1 MPLPSSAQ
9 AQRDAL
15 EDNKT
20 KEEKGKEAQDKDTK
34 PKTPE
39 PQEDTPTTIKP
50 DEGRVSIARDEY
62 TELRA
67 AADRSRAAEGRAEAL
82 RDDLD
87 ALKQRLTEI
96 EGGAKGSSQGEAD
109 MPSQWDFQKPTYDED
124 EEKDYG
130 ESKPFVRKVVQEVLA
145 EVLPGILSS
154 VNKEIS
160 AAKEAANTASESA
173 GATKVSAFTNRVKE
187 KVPEFDNCVNHK
199 NWADFLQ
206 AVEDTSGYAYADLI
220 RRNLQQ
226 ENLKGMINIF
236 NEFKKRYHIEG
247 ADTSGY
253 EGAVPSGSGNAEE
266 PTPDN
271 NGKLKFS
278 ERKEAHEKYLNKQ
291 ITYEEYQ
298 KVKEKFDKADAEGRV
313 DYDA

>member
-15 EDNKT
+15 E
-20 KEEKGKEAQDKDTK
+20 GAAK
-34 PKTPE
+34 PKE
-39 PQEDTPTTIKP
+39 GEEAAKQEDTKATDIKP
-50 DEGRVSIARDEY
+50 ETGQEEGRVSITRDEY

-87 ALKQRLTEI
+87 VLKQRLTEL
-96 EGGAKGSSQGEAD
+96 EGAAKGSSQGEAD
-109 MPSQWDFQKPTYDED
+109 TSNQWDFQKPTYDEE

-130 ESKPFVRKVVQEVLA
+130 ESKPFVKKVVQEVLA
-145 EVLPGILSS
+145 EVLPGILASI
-154 VNKEIS
+154 NKEIT
-160 AAKEAANTASESA
+160 AAKEAANTANESA
-173 GATKVSAFTNRVKE
+173 GATKVSAFTSRVKE

-206 AVEDTSGYAYADLI
+206 AVDDTSGYTYADLI

-236 NEFKKRYHIEG
+236 NEFKNRYRIEG

-253 EGAVPSGSGNAEE
+253 EGALPSGTGSTEE
-266 PTPDN
+266 PPKDN
-271 NGKLKFS
+271 NGKLKYS
-278 ERKEAHEKYLNKQ
+278 ERKEAHQKYINKQ

-313 DYDA
+313 DYEA